1 MDLKKLI
8 GNAAKD
14 EVIGKVL
21 KSGQPAFSKPTV
33 TKSRL
38 AIGLGALAAVI
49 GYVAN
54 FV

>member
-1 MDLKKLI
+1 MDLKKII
-8 GNAAKD
+8 GLAAKD

-21 KSGQPAFSKPTV
+21 KSGQPAFTKPTM

-49 GYVAN
+49 GYIAN